1 MIVIANVCVNIIK
14 NSKLTRDVQFKG
26 LLGFNRFISKNVFQE
41 NY

>member
-1 MIVIANVCVNIIK
+1 MIVIANVRVNIMR
-14 NSKLTRDVQFKG
+14 NLKLTRDVQFKV